1 MIFFSKSLRFK
12 RLVTLYLGIFE
23 NRRAANWAEF
33 TNFQFYKLMKTTK
46 QNAAQNAQNAAQ
58 NAAQEVLNAL
68 AKDERNAQNA
78 HTQEELA
85 EKQRKQDVKRM
96 DTAVT
101 LALDATCEEVLGVS
115 RWLKVFKKHMS
126 KEYAVIIDDNWATIC
141 RYVEMNAT
149 EQYYLEE
156 VTTKDGK
163 KATKVHM
170 CKFVPT
176 NKLKGRTILATR
188 GICGYMYDAEEGEQ
202 SATCVNDLTLTRDVK
217 VIKTDNQTI
226 NGETWYKRIESVVT
240 MELKPYEV
248 HELSKGEFKR
258 GIKAAMAIV
267 FPNGFA
273 VSK

>member
-1 MIFFSKSLRFK
+1 MNFFSKCLRLK
-12 RLVTLYLGIFE
+12 RLVTLYLGVFE
-23 NRRAANWAEF
+23 NRRPVGLDRF
-33 TNFQFYKLMKTTK
+33 TNFQIYKIMKTTK
-46 QNAAQNAQNAAQ
+46 QNAAQNTQNAAQ
-58 NAAQEVLNAL
+58 NAAQEVFNAL

-78 HTQEELA
+78 PTQEDMA

-96 DTAVT
+96 DTAVS
-101 LALDATCEEVLGVS
+101 LALDATCEEVLCVS
-115 RWLKVFKKHMS
+115 RWLKVFKKHMP
-126 KEYAVIIDDNWATIC
+126 KEYTVIIDDNWATIC

-202 SATCVNDLTLTRDVK
+202 SATCINDLTLTRDVK
-217 VIKTDNQTI
+217 VI
-226 NGETWYKRIESVVT
+226 
-240 MELKPYEV
+240 
-248 HELSKGEFKR
+248 KR

-267 FPNGFA
+267 FPNGFS